1 MMRIIDR
8 YGQQNALPL
17 TATKQGTAAKGTPA
31 ASQTGTTPQAPAGEK
46 VTLSAKA
53 QELADNAAAADAAK
67 ITQLRASIA
76 NGTFKVDP
84 RAIAN
89 KIVDGNEG

>member
-17 TATKQGTAAKGTPA
+17 TAPKQGAATKGGAPA
-31 ASQTGTTPQAPAGEK
+31 GQAAPPPPPAAGEK

-53 QELADNAAAADAAK
+53 QELAEQASTADANK
-67 ITQLRASIA
+67 VSQLRASIE
-76 NGTFKVDP
+76 NGTFKIDP

-89 KIVDGNEG
+89 KIVD

>member
-17 TATKQGTAAKGTPA
+17 AGTKQGTATKGSPAATPA
-31 ASQTGTTPQAPAGEK
+31 ASTQAPAGEK

-53 QELADNAAAADAAK
+53 QELSDQASAAEASK
-67 ITQLRASIA
+67 VSQLRASIE
-76 NGTFKVDP
+76 NGSFKIDP
-84 RAIAN
+84 RAIAT

>member
-17 TATKQGTAAKGTPA
+17 TATKQGTAAKGNP
-31 ASQTGTTPQAPAGEK
+31 SSPQSGTAPQAPAGEK
-46 VTLSAKA
+46 VTLSARA
-53 QELADNAAAADAAK
+53 QELADHASAAEATK
-67 ITQLRASIA
+67 VNQLRASIE
-76 NGTFKVDP
+76 NGTFKIDP

>member
-17 TATKQGTAAKGTPA
+17 TATKQGAATK
-31 ASQTGTTPQAPAGEK
+31 QAPAGQAPASSPPAAGEK

-53 QELADNAAAADAAK
+53 QELSNQASTADANK
-67 ITQLRASIA
+67 VSQLRASIE

>member
-17 TATKQGTAAKGTPA
+17 TATKQGAAAKGTP
-31 ASQTGTTPQAPAGEK
+31 PAQSSATSAQPPDGEK

-53 QELADNAAAADAAK
+53 QQLYHQASTADAVK
-67 ITQLRASIA
+67 VSQLRSAIE
-76 NGTFKVDP
+76 NGTFQVDP

>member
-17 TATKQGTAAKGTPA
+17 TATKQGAAAKGTPPAQSPSTA
-31 ASQTGTTPQAPAGEK
+31 APPAAGEK

-53 QELADNAAAADAAK
+53 QQLADQAASADAAK
-67 ITQLRASIA
+67 VSQLRSAIA
-76 NGTFKVDP
+76 NGSFRIDP

>member
-17 TATKQGTAAKGTPA
+17 SATKQGAAAKAPSSTQTDASAPPA
-31 ASQTGTTPQAPAGEK
+31 AGGEK
-46 VTLSAKA
+46 VTFSARA
-53 QELADNAAAADAAK
+53 QELADQTSAADAAK
-67 ITQLRASIA
+67 VDQLRTSVQ
-76 NGTFKVDP
+76 NGTFKIDP

>member
-1 MMRIIDR
+1 MRIIDR

-17 TATKQGTAAKGTPA
+17 SGTKPGTAASKGSA
-31 ASQTGTTPQAPAGEK
+31 AGQGGATAQPITGEN
-46 VTLSAKA
+46 VTFSAKA
-53 QELADNAAAADAAK
+53 KELADQSSAADAAK
-67 ITQLRASIA
+67 VDQLRSAVQ

>member
-1 MMRIIDR
+1 MRIIDR

-17 TATKQGTAAKGTPA
+17 TATKQGAATKGTPA
-31 ASQTGTTPQAPAGEK
+31 GQAPATSQPAAGEK

-53 QELADNAAAADAAK
+53 QELADQASSADATK
-67 ITQLRASIA
+67 VSQLRASIE
-76 NGTFKVDP
+76 NGSFKIDP